1 MTEKAGE
8 IQTHVAE
15 QHMVKQQKIKGLSVN
30 YTRVPNLF
38 GTRDRFSGRYF
49 FRGPWGGWWL
59 GVGRDGFGMIQAL
72 YIIMHFISDLLP
84 LLI

>member
-1 MTEKAGE
+1 MLITPESPTFLAPGTDLVE
-8 IQTHVAE
+8 DTF
-15 QHMVKQQKIKGLSVN
+15 SVDHG
-30 YTRVPNLF
+30 V
-38 GTRDRFSGRYF
+38 G
-49 FRGPWGGWWL
+49 GGW